1 MESIANKIVQIILAV
16 LNAILPFL
24 SNSTQKVLPQ
34 ITKKD

>member
-24 SNSTQKVLPQ
+24 NKPTQKQLPQ
-34 ITKKD
+34 ITKKE